1 MITLFS
7 MPKAFLGHIRVI
19 QMNALQSWARL
30 SPACEIIL
38 FGDEEGIAEASSL
51 CKVQH
56 VPEVLRNQYGTPLL
70 NDLFEKAYTKA
81 THNIMCYVNA
91 DIILTSDF
99 IRAVERIRQGEKPL
113 LLVGRRWDIDFEKPL
128 DFEQTNWEAQLRVY
142 VKQHGKLRPP
152 ASIDYF
158 VFPKGLYKD
167 MPAIA
172 IGRAFFDNWL
182 LWKAHSLGAWLV
194 DASEV
199 IMAVHQNHDYSH
211 HPGGWKG
218 VYEGPEAKQNIKL
231 AGGWRHGFTISE
243 TTYRLTSTRLKR
255 KLLNLNPGLRRYWEV
270 AIWWLRQWAHVFLVR
285 TKLYSL
291 LKPIIK
297 ALSVMS

>member
-1 MITLFS
+1 
-7 MPKAFLGHIRVI
+7 
-19 QMNALQSWARL
+19 MNALQSWVRL
-30 SPACEIIL
+30 SPNCEIIL
-38 FGDEEGIAEASSL
+38 FGNEEGIAEAASR

-91 DIILTSDF
+91 DIILMSDF
-99 IRAVERIRQGEKPL
+99 MRAVERFSQWEKPFL
-113 LLVGRRWDIDFEKPL
+113 VVGRRWDIDFEKPL
-128 DFEQTNWEAQLRVY
+128 DFEQTNWEAQLCVY
-142 VKQHGKLRPP
+142 VKQHGKFRPP

-158 VFPKGLYKD
+158 VFPKGLYKE

-182 LWKAHSLGAWLV
+182 LWKAHSSGAWLV
-194 DASEV
+194 DASKV

-243 TTYRLTSTRLKR
+243 TTYRLTPARLRR
-255 KLLNLNPGLRRYWEV
+255 KLLNLNPSLRRHWEV
-270 AIWWLRQWAHVFLVR
+270 AIWWLREWTHLFLVR

-297 ALSVMS
+297 AFSVMS